1 MITFLS
7 LGLNGRLGNQLF
19 QYAALKSLSIKK
31 NYTIKL
37 PNTENLVWHN
47 QKCLLNKLNIKEEV
61 INDIDMSQLQ
71 FKFEEESFNS
81 NFFKLPDNISLNG
94 YFQNINYFIDNLPLF
109 KNLYRSND
117 IVINETTSKF
127 QEYSK
132 QRKHNNIIGIHIRLG
147 DNITIYPSK
156 IIYEKIMMGDPYI
169 TYLKSAIDFFGKDND
184 YLIFCGGT
192 RDSKTGQDNNDIKLR
207 KEILKNFDCN
217 FIYSVGND
225 TLIDFELMKM
235 CDNNV
240 LSPISSFSLWIGYLA
255 NDNKKIVVPNSYF
268 MNTENHIDMDS
279 IYLKHWNRL

>member
-1 MITFLS
+1 MITFLN

-37 PNTENLVWHN
+37 PNIENLVWHN
-47 QKCLLNKLNIKEEV
+47 QKCLLNQLNIKEEV
-61 INDIDMSQLQ
+61 ITDVDISQLQ
-71 FKFEEESFNS
+71 FEFEETSFDT
-81 NFFKLPDNISLNG
+81 NFFELPDNISLNG
-94 YFQNINYFIDNLPLF
+94 YFQNINYFIDNISLF
-109 KNLYRSND
+109 KNLYKSND
-117 IVINETTSKF
+117 NIVNQAVSKF

-147 DNITIYPSK
+147 DNITVYPAKS
-156 IIYEKIMMGDPYI
+156 IYEKIMMGDPYI
-169 TYLKSAIDFFGKDND
+169 TYLKSAIEFFGKDND

-192 RDSKTGQDNNDIKLR
+192 RDSKTGQDSNDIKLC

-235 CDNNV
+235 CNHNV
-240 LSPISSFSLWIGYLA
+240 LSPISSFSLWIGYLS
-255 NDNKKIVVPNSYF
+255 DNKKIVVPKSYF
-268 MNTENHIDMDS
+268 MNAENHIDMNS
-279 IYLKHWNRL
+279 IYLKDWNRL